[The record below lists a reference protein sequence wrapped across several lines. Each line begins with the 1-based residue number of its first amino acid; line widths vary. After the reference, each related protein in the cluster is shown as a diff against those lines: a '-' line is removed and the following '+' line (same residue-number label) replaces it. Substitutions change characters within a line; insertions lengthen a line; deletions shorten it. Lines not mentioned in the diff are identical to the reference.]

1 MKFFFIIIFTSAVL
15 LTFNVSNVNA
25 KNSYFNEAK
34 KLFDN
39 KKYKDSKFYFEK
51 DIVFNPKSENSY
63 LYLAKIFK
71 EEKNDSLEENNL
83 NTVLLLNPKSE
94 KSYLYL
100 AKIFKKEEKN
110 VLEENN
116 LNTVLLLNPTNEE
129 AIYLLALLNI
139 KNSNFS
145 KAKEL
150 INTLNSVCE
159 KMCTSKSELQ
169 TKLDSSLKSE

>member
-1 MKFFFIIIFTSAVL
+1 MKKHISIILASLIFFN
-15 LTFNVSNVNA
+15 FNYISVNA
-25 KNSYFNEAK
+25 KSSYFNDGK

-71 EEKNDSLEENNL
+71 EEKNNNLEENNL
-83 NTVLLLNPKSE
+83 NTVLLLNPK
-94 KSYLYL
+94 
-100 AKIFKKEEKN
+100 
-110 VLEENN
+110 
-116 LNTVLLLNPTNEE
+116 NEE
-129 AIYLLALLNI
+129 AVFLLTLLSI

-150 INTLNSVCE
+150 INTFNLICKKICS
-159 KMCTSKSELQ
+159 SKQELQ
-169 TKLDSSLKSE
+169 SKLDSSLKSE